1 MKKTV
6 EQLVFGVGRIGDFV
20 FLDCFTSEDLLRH
33 QMQMWSRQMTI
44 SLEFKEEIG
53 LESSACRMNLN
64 QDTRFHRDYR

>member
-1 MKKTV
+1 M
-6 EQLVFGVGRIGDFV
+6 
-20 FLDCFTSEDLLRH
+20 FLDCFTSEDLLRP

-64 QDTRFHRDYR
+64 QVLDFTEIIVDVNFL